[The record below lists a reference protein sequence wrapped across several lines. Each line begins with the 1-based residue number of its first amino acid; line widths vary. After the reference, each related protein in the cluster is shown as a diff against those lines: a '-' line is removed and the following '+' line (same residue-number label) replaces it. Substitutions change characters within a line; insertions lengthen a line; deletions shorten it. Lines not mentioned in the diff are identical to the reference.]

1 MRVQHN
7 LAKGHSVDTS
17 LDAGCRSI
25 RDRCIDLVRSVNQWL
40 TQWH

>member
-7 LAKGHSVDTS
+7 LAKGHSVDTCHLS

-25 RDRCIDLVRSVNQWL
+25 KDRL
-40 TQWH
+40 TPMHRLGEKR